1 MKPDQC
7 VSFKYNFF
15 FFLSVLFMKC
25 EFSREFQLFIFFCKT
40 NYLNISIAKCPFSVR
55 YARNAIITS
64 SIFLHFNVKLNVVL
78 VRNAKNDL
86 FSFFNLLSSLAFCLQ
101 IYSSLISFNN
111 CFNVILKLCTV
122 YKYVEQARYSTVYTT
137 SLNIQEGQ
145 S

>member
-1 MKPDQC
+1 MVWIIGIFPVLHPKTDRYIKGVIFPRQNATLKGIFRNGGPATIWRNIMSIC
-7 VSFKYNFF
+7 TYF
-15 FFLSVLFMKC
+15 FFLKNSLQPIVM
-25 EFSREFQLFIFFCKT
+25 FC
-40 NYLNISIAKCPFSVR
+40 C
-55 YARNAIITS
+55 
-64 SIFLHFNVKLNVVL
+64 
-78 VRNAKNDL
+78 
-86 FSFFNLLSSLAFCLQ
+86 FNLLSSLAFCLQ